1 MEHPSR
7 CAPTIHPISTFLIK
21 PWCAAPSDYWDLP
34 QHRPPGPAE
43 SARLPCRW
51 CARDASM
58 ARHGP
63 TSGGRWQTPC
73 SSHSISPRIRD
84 VAGRSWICGTQESRG
99 TVSGE
104 TPSVVLAGIA
114 MTRLA
119 SAIPVIARHTGREVV
134 IVGGLAVMCR
144 LSTPYRATTDLD
156 TVDRRASA
164 ERSQLELL
172 LSTGA
177 TPSGPSGALVH
188 TPYGDVQV
196 DVLEVTDA
204 EINDLPDD
212 PIDRLHVKS
221 HAWAAST
228 ASNLVLE
235 VPELAPLTVKV
246 AESGPIIAMK
256 LQSIMNRG
264 AAKEGTD
271 LLDIIR
277 ITLDHECGPVSRD
290 QLAVADPQLRA
301 DALLHARRWFN
312 QSADRSLA
320 KVRRVPEGNDVEI
333 EDVRLVGDL
342 LIETLADR

>member
-1 MEHPSR
+1 
-7 CAPTIHPISTFLIK
+7 
-21 PWCAAPSDYWDLP
+21 
-34 QHRPPGPAE
+34 
-43 SARLPCRW
+43 
-51 CARDASM
+51 
-58 ARHGP
+58 
-63 TSGGRWQTPC
+63 
-73 SSHSISPRIRD
+73 
-84 VAGRSWICGTQESRG
+84 VAGRFWICGTRESRG

-104 TPSVVLAGIA
+104 NPDVVLAGIA
-114 MTRLA
+114 MTRLV
-119 SAIPVIARHTGREVV
+119 SAIPVIAEQTGREVV
-134 IVGGLAVMCR
+134 LVGGLAVMCR

-156 TVDRRASA
+156 TVDRRTLA

-212 PIDRLHVKS
+212 PTDRLHIQS

-228 ASNLVLE
+228 ASHMVLG
-235 VPELAPLTVKV
+235 VAELDPLTVKV
-246 AESGPIIAMK
+246 SEPGPIIAMK

-264 AAKEGTD
+264 AAKEATD
-271 LLDIIR
+271 LLDVVR

-290 QLAVADPQLRA
+290 QLETAHSQLRA
-301 DALLHARRWFN
+301 DALLHARRWFD
-312 QSADRSLA
+312 QTADRSLA
-320 KVRRVPEGNDVEI
+320 KIRRVPEGNDVEI

-342 LIETLADR
+342 LIATLTDR